1 MPTKLG
7 KIRDARSQVWR
18 GFCNFKAM
26 KTTAL
31 QPPMATTGVFALRK
45 MVLFL
50 AFAFAFSCTVF
61 AQNTGEVW
69 EEEDDEDEE
78 TPTEEKALIDDRP
91 AKKEE
96 VTVKLNGEVFNWAQ
110 EVHIK
115 REDTL
120 EISVRDLA
128 PASRVEIVA
137 EKGGIDL
144 SRKVFYSNNRGE
156 LDLEIRIGNKKIK
169 GKAKLIY
176 TPSGATKKE
185 REVMIF
191 VE

>member
-1 MPTKLG
+1 
-7 KIRDARSQVWR
+7 
-18 GFCNFKAM
+18 M
-26 KTTAL
+26 KTTVH
-31 QPPMATTGVFALRK
+31 QPARTAFGLNSIPK
-45 MVLFL
+45 MFLFL
-50 AFAFAFSCTVF
+50 AFAFVFSATAF
-61 AQNTGEVW
+61 AQNTGEAW
-69 EEEDDEDEE
+69 EEEGDEDEE
-78 TPTEEKALIDDRP
+78 TPTEEKALIDARP
-91 AKKEE
+91 EKKSE
-96 VTVKLNGEVFNWAQ
+96 VTVTLNGEVFNWAE
-110 EVHIK
+110 EVRIK
-115 REDTL
+115 KEDTL
-120 EISVRDLA
+120 LISVRDLA

-176 TPSGATKKE
+176 TPSGASKKE